1 MTLVALT
8 IVAIACLIAALAVY
22 LFIIGAVLSRTADGL
37 GDCLQ
42 NLQLIARQ
50 AQPIGPG
57 VNRINKTGED
67 LVGAMPLLLEDAES
81 VATKLAPAEAAPA
94 NSTVDFQET
103 GPATAQ
109 RSVGYQDPPTPKSG
123 VGYLDV

>member
-1 MTLVALT
+1 MSLVILT
-8 IVAIACLIAALAVY
+8 IVVITCFIATLAVY
-22 LFIIGAVLSRTADGL
+22 LFIIGAVLGRTADGL

-42 NLQLIARQ
+42 SLQLIARQ

-57 VNRINKTGED
+57 VKRINKRGED
-67 LVGAMPLLLEDAES
+67 LVGAMPLLLEDAEG

-94 NSTVDFQET
+94 DSTVVVQET
-103 GPATAQ
+103 VPATAQ
-109 RSVGYQDPPTPKSG
+109 PSVGYQDPTPKSG

>member
-1 MTLVALT
+1 MTLVTLT
-8 IVAIACLIAALAVY
+8 VVVIACFIAVLAVY
-22 LFIIGAVLSRTADGL
+22 LFIIGAVLGRTADGL

-57 VNRINKTGED
+57 VKRINKTGED
-67 LVGAMPLLLEDAES
+67 LVGAMPLLLEVAEGIAS
-81 VATKLAPAEAAPA
+81 KSAPEAAPA
-94 NSTVDFQET
+94 NSTVAVQET
-103 GPATAQ
+103 APATAQ
-109 RSVGYQDPPTPKSG
+109 PSVGYLDPTSKSG

>member
-1 MTLVALT
+1 MTLVVLT
-8 IVAIACLIAALAVY
+8 IVVIACFITALALY
-22 LFIIGAVLSRTADGL
+22 LFMIGALLGRTADGL

-57 VNRINKTGED
+57 VKRINKTGDD
-67 LVGAMPLLLEDAES
+67 LAGAMPLLLEDAEG
-81 VATKLAPAEAAPA
+81 VAAKLAPAEAAPA
-94 NSTVDFQET
+94 NSAVAAQET
-103 GPATAQ
+103 APATAQ
-109 RSVGYQDPPTPKSG
+109 PSVGYQDSTPKSG

>member
-8 IVAIACLIAALAVY
+8 IVVIACLIAALAVY
-22 LFIIGAVLSRTADGL
+22 LFIIGAVLGRTADGL

-42 NLQLIARQ
+42 NLQLITRQ

-57 VNRINKTGED
+57 VKRINKTGED
-67 LVGAMPLLLEDAES
+67 LVGAMPLLLEDAEG
-81 VATKLAPAEAAPA
+81 VATKLAPTQAAPA
-94 NSTVDFQET
+94 NSTVAFPET
-103 GPATAQ
+103 APAAAQ
-109 RSVGYQDPPTPKSG
+109 RSAGYQDPTPKSG

>member
-1 MTLVALT
+1 MTLVTLT
-8 IVAIACLIAALAVY
+8 IVVIACFIATLAVY
-22 LFIIGAVLSRTADGL
+22 LFIIGAVLGRTADGL

-57 VNRINKTGED
+57 VRRINKTGED
-67 LVGAMPLLLEDAES
+67 LVGAMPLLLEDAEG
-81 VATKLAPAEAAPA
+81 VATKLAPAEAGPA
-94 NSTVDFQET
+94 NPTVVVQET
-103 GPATAQ
+103 ALATAQ
-109 RSVGYQDPPTPKSG
+109 PSVGYQDPTPKSG